1 MTHPDHH
8 RSRLLE
14 DLLPV
19 AQAAGREILRVYENP
34 HLAVRHKD
42 DGSPVTEA
50 DVRAEAIILAGLTAL
65 TPGWRIISEEAASRS
80 DPSAPDSTAV
90 NQPYW
95 LVDPLDGT
103 AEFVQRNG
111 EFTVNIALIE
121 QRRPVLGVVLAPVAG
136 DLYAGLV
143 GRGAFAE
150 DAGARRP
157 IACRAVPPQGETVV
171 SSRSHG
177 DAAALARW
185 LQGRRVAGQAQAGS
199 SLKFCLLASGRADV
213 YPRFGPTMEWDTAA
227 GHAVLLAAGGEVTD
241 LEGQPLCYGKP
252 GLRNPHFVARG
263 LATPS
268 AA

>member
-1 MTHPDHH
+1 MTDQGDE

-14 DLLPV
+14 HLLPL
-19 AQAAGREILRVYENP
+19 AQAAGREILRIYENP
-34 HLAVRHKD
+34 LLAVRRKS

-50 DVRAEAIILAGLTAL
+50 DVRAEAIILAGLAKL
-65 TPGWRIISEEAASRS
+65 TPGWRVISEEAAGKSGS
-80 DPSAPDSTAV
+80 LDSVPADEET
-90 NQPYW
+90 PYW

-121 QRRPVLGVVLAPVAG
+121 HQRPVLGVVLAPVAG
-136 DLYAGLV
+136 DLYAGV
-143 GRGAFAE
+143 AGRGAFAE
-150 DAGARRP
+150 DAGSRRP
-157 IACRAVPPQGETVV
+157 IACRAVPLQGETVV

-199 SLKFCLLASGRADV
+199 SLKFCLLASGQADT

-227 GHAVLLAAGGEVTD
+227 GHAVLRAAGGEVTD
-241 LEGQPLCYGKP
+241 LAGQPLRYGKP

-263 LATPS
+263 LPPG
-268 AA
+268 